1 MISSFE
7 DYNHKIIRK
16 LQENKLKSI
25 ENYPSIYYFNEPD
38 SLFGGIRFLSD
49 HPLPSGVND
58 RNLATG
64 GNLGKSISKTFK
76 KLAKDTGKTL
86 LKDAPSMVSKT
97 LEKSVVPALSK
108 YGEKALTNYLMPA
121 VQTVAEDAVP
131 VALGMGRKRRGR
143 KPKYE
148 SESDEEKKGGKF
160 NLGKTLK
167 KGLSMAEKYAPKLAE
182 TAAMTVAENPEL
194 LLALG
199 RKKGGKRPV
208 KGSPE
213 AIAWG
218 KKMKEAKEAKKK

>member
-7 DYNHKIIRK
+7 DYNHKILRK

-25 ENYPSIYYFNEPD
+25 ANYPQPFIFNEPD

-49 HPLPSGVND
+49 HPLPSGVSD

-64 GNLGKSISKTFK
+64 GKSISKTFK
-76 KLAKDTGKTL
+76 KLVKDTGKTL

-97 LEKSVVPALSK
+97 VEHTVVPALSK
-108 YGEKALTNYLMPA
+108 YGEKALTNYLSPA
-121 VQTVAEDAVP
+121 VEAVAENAVP
-131 VALGMGRKRRGR
+131 MALGMGRKKRSK

-148 SESDEEKKGGKF
+148 SESDEEKEGGKF